1 LTADFLKLALC
12 IARGEEHYTQLIMI
26 FDTCLLL
33 FELTGTYYGA
43 KIKRL
48 QIMVQKLA
56 GAYYGKKLTVRK
68 LTGDYYG
75 AEIERFVRA
84 YLLRFACDPRELLVA
99 SRFPVWR
106 RGLPSTIITPPG
118 VARCAI

>member
-1 LTADFLKLALC
+1 ME
-12 IARGEEHYTQLIMI
+12 RN
-26 FDTCLLL
+26 
-33 FELTGTYYGA
+33 
-43 KIKRL
+43 
-48 QIMVQKLA
+48 
-56 GAYYGKKLTVRK
+56 LTVRK

-106 RGLPSTIITPPG
+106 RGLPSIIITTTTPPG
-118 VARCAI
+118 VARGAISEKYHLVSCMFWAMVPILHLWHEILVPSCVCVSINLPKFFLKNSLHFVN